1 MHHLDLAATD
11 VRAGRSQRATGTN
24 VRGAILVPLDDPLFE
39 TTLDRRVVHEGS
51 YLTLRIDTV
60 EDPDGRSHR
69 REVVVHPGAVA
80 ILPLYGEELLLVRQF
95 RTPAGRTL
103 LEIPAG
109 TLDRT
114 ADGTTEAPE
123 TAAARE
129 LGEETGYR
137 ARTWRKLGS
146 FWTAP
151 GFATEVI
158 HLYIARDLEPL
169 ESYRGP
175 APDERLQLVRLPWRE
190 AVEMAERGDF
200 ADAKS
205 LVGLFWLARLAE
217 REEV

>member
-1 MHHLDLAATD
+1 VVQRYGPVILA
-11 VRAGRSQRATGTN
+11 
-24 VRGAILVPLDDPLFE
+24 PLDDPLFE
-39 TTLDRRVVHEGS
+39 RTLDRRIVHEGG

-60 EDPDGRSHR
+60 EDADGRSHR

-80 ILPLYGEELLLVRQF
+80 ILPLDGEQLLLVRQF

-109 TLDRT
+109 TLDRA
-114 ADGTTEAPE
+114 ADGTREPPDI
-123 TAAARE
+123 AAARE
-129 LGEETGYR
+129 LAEETGHR
-137 ARTWRKLGS
+137 AARWRKLGS

-158 HLYIARDLEPL
+158 HLYLARDLAPL
-169 ESYRGP
+169 ESHPEP
-175 APDERLQLVRLPWRE
+175 ALDERLQLVRLPWPE
-190 AVEMAERGDF
+190 ALEMAERGEL

-217 REEV
+217 RGEL

>member
-1 MHHLDLAATD
+1 M
-11 VRAGRSQRATGTN
+11 
-24 VRGAILVPLDDPLFE
+24 DDPLFE
-39 TTLDRRVVHEGS
+39 RTLDRRVVHEGG

-60 EDPDGRSHR
+60 QDADGRSHR

-80 ILPLYGEELLLVRQF
+80 IVALDGEELLLVRQF
-95 RTPAGRTL
+95 RTPAARTL

-109 TLDRT
+109 TLDRG

-129 LGEETGYR
+129 LAEETGQR
-137 ARTWRKLGS
+137 ADRWRKLGT

-158 HLYIARDLEPL
+158 HLYLARDLAPL
-169 ESYRGP
+169 ESYPGP
-175 APDERLQLVRLPWRE
+175 AADERLQLVRLPWRE
-190 AVEMAERGDF
+190 AVEMAERGEF

-205 LVGLFWLARLAE
+205 LIGLFWLARLADRGE
-217 REEV
+217 L